1 VQFLKWNYAFRL
13 IMKKFSNSF
22 LTFLCCFFVGA
33 EGASNSVAFGG
44 ISELDSGNLRIVFT
58 LDQVALINSY
68 ALDDPSRIVID
79 IKNSSLKNPM
89 NVGTYSPIKLIRAS
103 EVSNNVRIVIDLKG
117 SVFWKKPWQVTHKDR
132 VDLILEIKKDRSISK
147 NIRDIIVAIDAG
159 HGGKDPGAVG
169 KNLLEKDVTLLIAK
183 ELERTLKNTA
193 GYRPVM
199 IRQGDNFIDLND
211 RYQNARKLG
220 ADLFV
225 SIHADAFRLSSVKGA
240 SVYVWSEEASS
251 ITAANLSK
259 SELSRNPAVK
269 SKIGKL
275 DIRDFDED
283 AARTIFQIAYEAKI
297 ENSIIL
303 AEKILAQ
310 LKRDPFTKMHK
321 PNVEF
326 ADFRVLKSID
336 IPSVLIESGFIS
348 NPDDAKRLEG
358 KAGRRMIARSIF
370 LGIHNYFKEKPKPN
384 TFMTS
389 APKSIEYEIQKGD
402 VISEIAIRFGVTI
415 NEIIQW
421 NDLSNKS
428 IYPGQ
433 KIKIII

>member
-1 VQFLKWNYAFRL
+1 MKTFNQRL
-13 IMKKFSNSF
+13 LVAIFCFFMVGSEAANRVSFSN
-22 LTFLCCFFVGA
+22 
-33 EGASNSVAFGG
+33 
-44 ISELDSGNLRIVFT
+44 ISELASGNLKIVFH

-79 IKNSSLKNPM
+79 LKNVKLAGSISTKPL
-89 NVGTYSPIKLIRAS
+89 SPIKLIRAS
-103 EVSNNVRIVIDLKG
+103 EFGENVRIVIDLKG
-117 SVFWKKPWQVTHKDR
+117 SVYWKKPWQVKYKDR
-132 VDLILEIKKDRSISK
+132 VDLILEIKRDRAISK
-147 NIRDIIVAIDAG
+147 NLRDIIVAIDAG
-159 HGGKDPGAVG
+159 HGGRDPGAVG

-183 ELERTLKNTA
+183 ELERTLKDTA
-193 GYRPVM
+193 GYKPVM
-199 IRQGDNFIDLND
+199 IRPDDRFVGLNN
-211 RYQNARKLG
+211 RYQKARKLG

-225 SIHADAFRLSSVKGA
+225 SIHADGFRLSSVKGA

-251 ITAANLSK
+251 ITAENLSK
-259 SELSRNPAVK
+259 SELTKNPEVK

-275 DIRDFDED
+275 DVRDFDED
-283 AARTIFQIAYEAKI
+283 AARTLFQIAYEAKI

-303 AEKILAQ
+303 GEKILAE
-310 LKRDPFTKMHK
+310 LKRDPYTKMHK

-384 TFMTS
+384 TFMN
-389 APKSIEYEIQKGD
+389 PIPQFVEYEIQKGD

-415 NEIIQW
+415 EEIINW
-421 NDLSNKS
+421 NRLKNKS

-433 KIKIII
+433 KIQISI

>member
-1 VQFLKWNYAFRL
+1 
-13 IMKKFSNSF
+13 MKKFSRSILVILFCF
-22 LTFLCCFFVGA
+22 LGVT
-33 EGASNSVAFGG
+33 EGAGNHVAFGN
-44 ISELDSGNLRIVFT
+44 ITELESGNLRIVFT
-58 LDQVALINSY
+58 LEQVALINSY
-68 ALDDPSRIVID
+68 ALDEPSRIVID
-79 IKNSSLKNPM
+79 VKNVNLKNSIEAPKI
-89 NVGTYSPIKLIRAS
+89 SPIRLIRAS
-103 EVSNNVRIVIDLKG
+103 EINNSVRVVIDLKG
-117 SVFWKKPWQVTHKDR
+117 SVFWKKPWQVKHKDR
-132 VDLILEIKKDRSISK
+132 VDLILEIKRDKTITK
-147 NIRDIIVAIDAG
+147 NLRDIIVAIDAG

-183 ELERTLKNTA
+183 ELERTLRDTD
-193 GYRPVM
+193 GYRPAM
-199 IRQGDNFIDLND
+199 IRSGNQFVTLDD

-225 SIHADAFRLSSVKGA
+225 SIHADAFRLSSVKGS

-251 ITAANLSK
+251 ITAENLSK
-259 SELSRNPAVK
+259 SELTNNPEVR

-275 DIRDFDED
+275 DVRDFDED

-297 ENSIIL
+297 INSTLL
-303 AEKILAQ
+303 AEKIIQ
-310 LKRDPFTKMHK
+310 QMKRDPFTKMHK
-321 PNVEF
+321 PGVEF

-348 NPDDAKRLEG
+348 NPGDAKRLEG

-384 TFMTS
+384 TFMTDS
-389 APKSIEYEIQKGD
+389 PKNIEYQIQKGD

-415 NEIIQW
+415 NEIILW
-421 NDLSNKS
+421 NNLNNKS

-433 KIKIII
+433 KIKIFI

>member
-1 VQFLKWNYAFRL
+1 
-13 IMKKFSNSF
+13 MKKLSSIF
-22 LTFLCCFFVGA
+22 LIFTCCFFA
-33 EGASNSVAFGG
+33 FLEAASNKVSFGN
-44 ISELDSGNLRIVFT
+44 ISELASGNLRIVFQ
-58 LDQVALINSY
+58 LEQVALINSY

-79 IKNSSLKNPM
+79 IKNTELASAINASAL
-89 NVGTYSPIKLIRAS
+89 SPIKSIRAS
-103 EVSNNVRIVIDLKG
+103 EVNETVRVVIDLRG
-117 SVFWKKPWQVTHKDR
+117 SVFWKKPWQVKHNDR
-132 VDLILEIKKDRSISK
+132 VDLILEIKRDQSISK
-147 NIRDIIVAIDAG
+147 NLRDIIVAIDAG

-169 KNLLEKDVTLLIAK
+169 KNILEKDVTLLIAR

-199 IRQGDNFIDLND
+199 IRSGDNFVDLND

-251 ITAANLSK
+251 ITAENLSK
-259 SELSRNPAVK
+259 SELSRNPAVQ

-384 TFMTS
+384 TFMTA
-389 APKSIEYEIQKGD
+389 APKSVEYEIQKGD

-421 NDLSNKS
+421 NNLSNKS

>member
-1 VQFLKWNYAFRL
+1 MNQALKL
-13 IMKKFSNSF
+13 TMKAINHQLLFILLCIFTLVTEAANQISF
-22 LTFLCCFFVGA
+22 GRIT
-33 EGASNSVAFGG
+33 
-44 ISELDSGNLRIVFT
+44 ELESGNLKIVFN
-58 LDQVALINSY
+58 LDKVALINSY

-79 IKNSSLKNPM
+79 LKNTSIKEPIE
-89 NVGTYSPIKLIRAS
+89 SKFFAPIKLIRAN
-103 EVSNNVRIVIDLKG
+103 EVGNSVRVVLDLKG
-117 SVFWKKPWQVTHKDR
+117 SVYWKKPWQVKHKDR
-132 VDLILEIKKDRSISK
+132 VDLILEIKRDRKIS
-147 NIRDIIVAIDAG
+147 NNLRDIIVAIDAG
-159 HGGKDPGAVG
+159 HGGRDPGAVG
-169 KNLLEKDVTLLIAK
+169 KNLLEKDVTLLISK
-183 ELERTLKNTA
+183 ELERTLKNTR
-193 GYRPVM
+193 GYIPIM
-199 IRQGDNFIDLND
+199 IRPDDRYVSLDD

-225 SIHADAFRLSSVKGA
+225 SIHADAFSLSSVKGA

-251 ITAANLSK
+251 ITAETLSK
-259 SELSRNPAVK
+259 SKLSSSPEVK

-283 AARTIFQIAYEAKI
+283 AARTLYQIAYEAKI
-297 ENSIIL
+297 DNSVIL
-303 AEKILAQ
+303 AEKILEQ
-310 LKRDPFTKMHK
+310 LKRDPYTKMHK

-348 NPDDAKRLEG
+348 NPDDAKRLAG
-358 KAGRRMIARSIF
+358 KPGRRMIARSVF

-389 APKSIEYEIQKGD
+389 LPKYIEYEIQKGD

-415 NEIIQW
+415 DEIINW
-421 NDLSNKS
+421 NNLKNKS

-433 KIKIII
+433 IIQITI

>member
-1 VQFLKWNYAFRL
+1 MNQALKL
-13 IMKKFSNSF
+13 TMKAINHQLLFILLCIFTLVTEAANQISF
-22 LTFLCCFFVGA
+22 DRIT
-33 EGASNSVAFGG
+33 
-44 ISELDSGNLRIVFT
+44 ELESGNLKIVFN
-58 LDQVALINSY
+58 LDKVALINSY

-79 IKNSSLKNPM
+79 LKNTSIKEPIE
-89 NVGTYSPIKLIRAS
+89 SKFFAPIKLIRAN
-103 EVSNNVRIVIDLKG
+103 EVGNSVRVVLDLKG
-117 SVFWKKPWQVTHKDR
+117 SVYWKKPWQVKHKDR
-132 VDLILEIKKDRSISK
+132 VDLILEIKRDRKIS
-147 NIRDIIVAIDAG
+147 NNLRDIIVAIDAG
-159 HGGKDPGAVG
+159 HGGRDPGAVG
-169 KNLLEKDVTLLIAK
+169 KNLLEKDVTLLISK
-183 ELERTLKNTA
+183 ELERTLRNTR
-193 GYRPVM
+193 GYMPIM
-199 IRQGDNFIDLND
+199 IRPDDRYVNLDD

-225 SIHADAFRLSSVKGA
+225 SIHADAFSLSSVKGA

-251 ITAANLSK
+251 ITAETLSK
-259 SELSRNPAVK
+259 SKLSSSPEVK

-283 AARTIFQIAYEAKI
+283 AARTLYQIAYEAKI
-297 ENSIIL
+297 DNSVIL
-303 AEKILAQ
+303 AEKILEQ
-310 LKRDPFTKMHK
+310 LKRDPYTKMHK

-348 NPDDAKRLEG
+348 NPDDAKRLAG
-358 KAGRRMIARSIF
+358 KPGRRMIARSVF

-389 APKSIEYEIQKGD
+389 LPKYIEYEIQKGD

-415 NEIIQW
+415 DEIINW
-421 NDLSNKS
+421 NNLKNKS

-433 KIKIII
+433 IIQITI

>member
-1 VQFLKWNYAFRL
+1 
-13 IMKKFSNSF
+13 MKMNKLRYLLSILFIFTIS
-22 LTFLCCFFVGA
+22 L
-33 EGASNSVAFGG
+33 EASNRVSFGN
-44 ISELDSGNLRIVFT
+44 ISELESGNLKITFN
-58 LDQVALINSY
+58 LDKVALINSY

-79 IKNSSLKNPM
+79 LKDVSLNGPIKSSSF
-89 NVGTYSPIKLIRAS
+89 SPIKLIRAG
-103 EVSNNVRIVIDLKG
+103 EVGSTTRIVIDLNG
-117 SVFWKKPWQVTHKDR
+117 SVYWKKPWQVKFKDR
-132 VDLILEIKKDRSISK
+132 VDLILEIKRDKKISK
-147 NIRDIIVAIDAG
+147 NLRDIIVVIDAG
-159 HGGKDPGAVG
+159 HGGRDPGSVG
-169 KNLLEKDVTLLIAK
+169 KNILEKDVTLLISR
-183 ELERTLKNTA
+183 ELERTLKNTS
-193 GYRPVM
+193 GYKPVM
-199 IRQGDNFIDLND
+199 IRSDDRYVDLDD

-225 SIHADAFRLSSVKGA
+225 SVHADGFRLSSVKGA

-251 ITAANLSK
+251 ITAETLSK
-259 SELSRNPAVK
+259 NKLTSSPEVN

-275 DIRDFDED
+275 DVRDFDED
-283 AARTIFQIAYEAKI
+283 AARTLYQIAYEAKI
-297 ENSIIL
+297 DNSVIL
-303 AEKILAQ
+303 AKKILEQ
-310 LKRDPFTKMHK
+310 LKKDPYTKMHK

-384 TFMTS
+384 TFMAS
-389 APKSIEYEIQKGD
+389 LPQYVEYEIQKGD

-415 NEIIQW
+415 DEIINW
-421 NDLSNKS
+421 NNLKNKS

-433 KIKIII
+433 IIQISI

>member
-1 VQFLKWNYAFRL
+1 
-13 IMKKFSNSF
+13 MKAINHQLLFILLCIFTLVTEAANQISF
-22 LTFLCCFFVGA
+22 DRIT
-33 EGASNSVAFGG
+33 
-44 ISELDSGNLRIVFT
+44 ELESGNLKIVFN
-58 LDQVALINSY
+58 LDKVALINSY

-79 IKNSSLKNPM
+79 LKNTSIKEPIE
-89 NVGTYSPIKLIRAS
+89 SKFFAPIKLIRAN
-103 EVSNNVRIVIDLKG
+103 EVGNSVRVVLDLKG
-117 SVFWKKPWQVTHKDR
+117 SVYWKKPWQVKHKDR
-132 VDLILEIKKDRSISK
+132 VDLILEIKRDRKIS
-147 NIRDIIVAIDAG
+147 NNLRDIVVAIDAG
-159 HGGKDPGAVG
+159 HGGRDPGAVG
-169 KNLLEKDVTLLIAK
+169 KNLLEKDVTLLISK
-183 ELERTLKNTA
+183 ELERTLKNTR
-193 GYRPVM
+193 GYMPIM
-199 IRQGDNFIDLND
+199 IRPDDRYVNLDD

-225 SIHADAFRLSSVKGA
+225 SIHADAFSLSSVKGA

-251 ITAANLSK
+251 ITAETLSK
-259 SELSRNPAVK
+259 SKLSSSPEVK

-283 AARTIFQIAYEAKI
+283 AARTLYQIAYEAKI
-297 ENSIIL
+297 DNSVIL
-303 AEKILAQ
+303 AEKILEQ
-310 LKRDPFTKMHK
+310 LKRDPYTKMHK

-348 NPDDAKRLEG
+348 NPDDAKRLAG
-358 KAGRRMIARSIF
+358 KPGRRMIARSVF

-389 APKSIEYEIQKGD
+389 LPKYIEYEIQKGD

-415 NEIIQW
+415 DEIINW
-421 NDLSNKS
+421 NNLKNKS

-433 KIKIII
+433 IIQITI

>member
-1 VQFLKWNYAFRL
+1 MKTFNQRL
-13 IMKKFSNSF
+13 LVAIFCFFMVGSEAANRVSFSN
-22 LTFLCCFFVGA
+22 
-33 EGASNSVAFGG
+33 
-44 ISELDSGNLRIVFT
+44 ISELASGNLKIVFH

-79 IKNSSLKNPM
+79 LKNVKLAGSISTKPL
-89 NVGTYSPIKLIRAS
+89 SPIKLIRAS
-103 EVSNNVRIVIDLKG
+103 EFGENVRIVIDLKG
-117 SVFWKKPWQVTHKDR
+117 SVYWKKPWQVKYKDR
-132 VDLILEIKKDRSISK
+132 VDLILEIKRDRAISK
-147 NIRDIIVAIDAG
+147 NLRDIIVAIDAG
-159 HGGKDPGAVG
+159 HGGRDPGAVG

-183 ELERTLKNTA
+183 ELERTLKDTA
-193 GYRPVM
+193 GYKPVM
-199 IRQGDNFIDLND
+199 IRPDDRFVGLKN
-211 RYQNARKLG
+211 RYQKARKLG

-225 SIHADAFRLSSVKGA
+225 SIHADGFRLSSVKGA

-251 ITAANLSK
+251 ITAENLSK
-259 SELSRNPAVK
+259 SELTKNPEVK

-275 DIRDFDED
+275 DVRDFDED
-283 AARTIFQIAYEAKI
+283 AARTLFQIAYEAKI

-303 AEKILAQ
+303 GEKILAE
-310 LKRDPFTKMHK
+310 LKRDPYTKMHK

-384 TFMTS
+384 TFMN
-389 APKSIEYEIQKGD
+389 PIPQFVEYEIQKGD

-415 NEIIQW
+415 EEIINW
-421 NDLSNKS
+421 NRLKNKS

-433 KIKIII
+433 KIQISI

>member
-1 VQFLKWNYAFRL
+1 
-13 IMKKFSNSF
+13 MKKINRTLLVSLISF
-22 LTFLCCFFVGA
+22 YMIALGA
-33 EGASNSVAFGG
+33 TNTVSFGN
-44 ISELDSGNLRIVFT
+44 ISGLESGNLKIVFQ
-58 LDQVALINSY
+58 LDQVALVNSY

-79 IKNSSLKNPM
+79 IKNASLKDEM
-89 NVGTYSPIKLIRAS
+89 SAEVLSPIKLVRAL
-103 EVSNNVRIVIDLKG
+103 EVDGNIRIVIDLKG
-117 SVFWKKPWQVTHKDR
+117 SVYWKKPWQVKYKDR
-132 VDLILEIKKDRSISK
+132 VDLILEIKRDRAISK
-147 NIRDIIVAIDAG
+147 NLRDIVVAIDAG

-169 KNLLEKDVTLLIAK
+169 KNLLEKDVTLLIAR
-183 ELERTLKNTA
+183 ELERTLKNTS
-193 GYRPVM
+193 GYKPVM
-199 IRQGDNFIDLND
+199 IRPDDRFVDLND

-220 ADLFV
+220 ADLFI

-259 SELSRNPAVK
+259 TELLKNPAIK
-269 SKIGKL
+269 LKIGKL

-283 AARTIFQIAYEAKI
+283 AARTLFQIAYEAKI

-303 AEKILAQ
+303 AEKILTQ
-310 LKRDPFTKMHK
+310 LKRDPYTKMHK
-321 PNVEF
+321 PRVEF

-384 TFMTS
+384 TFMN
-389 APKSIEYEIQKGD
+389 PLPEFVEYEIQPGD

-415 NEIIQW
+415 EDVINW
-421 NDLSNKS
+421 NKLNNKS

-433 KIKIII
+433 KIKISI